1 MLEDL
6 REINRRLS
14 TRRMIAFLA
23 MVGLL
28 ALWLL
33 SAGGCGAR
41 PWRLGPDTS
50 VRGGSA
56 APAKHLNRTRGYQ
69 YRGRP

>member
-1 MLEDL
+1 MLDDL

-14 TRRMIAFLA
+14 TRRMLFFLA
-23 MVGLL
+23 ALGLL

-33 SAGGCGAR
+33 ASGCGAR

-69 YRGRP
+69 YRNRP